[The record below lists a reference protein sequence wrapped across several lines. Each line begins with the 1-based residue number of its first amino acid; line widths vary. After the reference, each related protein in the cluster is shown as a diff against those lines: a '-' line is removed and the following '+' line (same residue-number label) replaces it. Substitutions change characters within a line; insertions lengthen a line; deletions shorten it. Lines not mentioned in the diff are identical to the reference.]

1 MAKPAE
7 LEKLTGIASRFGAFV
22 AERHPFALA
31 DALDALEAAA
41 SGCEPGDEAAL
52 RPAFH
57 RELTRRFQ
65 LRALPPGLNGTTPRP
80 APRRRPR
87 PADAQLARPTDG
99 FLRRAAPD
107 TSLPRD

>member
-57 RELTRRFQ
+57 RELTRRVH
-65 LRALPPGLNGTTPRP
+65 LCALPHGVKDTAAPTSPGMGPRP
-80 APRRRPR
+80 ASAPFTVGVRGLRRRAGPGTSR
-87 PADAQLARPTDG
+87 PAH
-99 FLRRAAPD
+99 
-107 TSLPRD
+107 